1 MKMEEA
7 MRQITDRQKE
17 VLAFIADFTEDN
29 VYPPT
34 VREISDHFNISLR
47 AVQDHI
53 AALQKK
59 GYLSTEQKRS
69 RSIRVLVDEREDS
82 KKAFISKIP
91 LLGTV
96 AAGKP
101 LLCEENLD
109 GYVNLTEPFIRPG
122 KNYFALRV
130 RGTSMIGAGI
140 LEGDLAVVEQSS
152 TALDGQIVV
161 AVLDDAITLKRYYK
175 ESTRIRLQPENPAFQ
190 PIYCQDVRIVG
201 ILTNIVRTY

>member
-1 MKMEEA
+1 
-7 MRQITDRQKE
+7 MREITDRQKE
-17 VLAFIADFTEDN
+17 VLTFIANFTEEN

-34 VREISDHFNISLR
+34 VREIGEHFGISLR

-69 RSIRVLVDEREDS
+69 RSIKVIKDEREKEAKTFVS
-82 KKAFISKIP
+82 KVP

-122 KNYFALRV
+122 KSYFALRV
-130 RGTSMIGAGI
+130 RGTSMINAGI
-140 LEGDLAVVEQSS
+140 LEGDLAVVEQ
-152 TALDGQIVV
+152 TTFAQDGQIVV
-161 AVLDDAITLKRYYK
+161 AVLEDAITLKRYYK
-175 ESTRIRLQPENPAFQ
+175 EATRVRLQPENPAFQ
-190 PIYCQDVRIVG
+190 AIFCQDVRIVG
-201 ILTNIVRTY
+201 VLSSIVRTY

>member
-1 MKMEEA
+1 MKL
-7 MRQITDRQKE
+7 ITERQKE
-17 VLAFIADFTEDN
+17 VLTFIADFTEDN

-34 VREISDHFNISLR
+34 VREISEHFGISLR

-53 AALQKK
+53 TALQKK

-69 RSIRVLVDEREDS
+69 RSIRVLVDERQKEPELFVD
-82 KKAFISKIP
+82 KVP

-101 LLCEENLD
+101 LLSEENLD

-130 RGTSMIGAGI
+130 RGSSMINAGI
-140 LEGDLAVVEQSS
+140 LEGDLAVVEQTSMA
-152 TALDGQIVV
+152 TDGQIVV
-161 AVLDDAITLKRYYK
+161 AVLDEAITLKRYYK
-175 ESTRIRLQPENPAFQ
+175 ESTRVRLQPENPAFQ
-190 PIYCQDVRIVG
+190 AIYCQDVRIVG
-201 ILTNIVRTY
+201 VLANIVRTY

>member
-1 MKMEEA
+1 
-7 MRQITDRQKE
+7 MRQITDRQRE
-17 VLAFIADFTEDN
+17 VLIFIAEFTEEN

-34 VREISDHFNISLR
+34 VREISDHFKISLR

-69 RSIRVLVDEREDS
+69 RSIRILVDERKKEDQLYVN
-82 KKAFISKIP
+82 KVP

-109 GYVNLTEPFIRPG
+109 GYVNLTEPFIRPE
-122 KNYFALRV
+122 KKYFALRV
-130 RGTSMIGAGI
+130 RGTSMIDAGI
-140 LEGDLAVVEQSS
+140 LEGDLAIIEQSS

-175 ESTRIRLQPENPAFQ
+175 EASRVRLQPENSTMQ

-201 ILTNIVRTY
+201 ILSNIVRTY